1 MDWAELRGKLPLG
14 KGQLPGAMPSFT
26 GLRSGD
32 LVYVDKTSYVQIIAE
47 RCEPQVLARPPRFG
61 KSMLVSTLEELFL
74 HGTKPY
80 DGHASYFEGLAIEHS
95 WHDEG
100 QYLVL
105 RLNLANNSKNG
116 LKSTFCPQ
124 DTPVEREALP
134 QTLSRTQF

>member
-61 KSMLVSTLEELFL
+61 KSMLVST
-74 HGTKPY
+74 
-80 DGHASYFEGLAIEHS
+80 SGLPH
-95 WHDEG
+95 
-100 QYLVL
+100 
-105 RLNLANNSKNG
+105 LNLR
-116 LKSTFCPQ
+116 PQ
-124 DTPVEREALP
+124 Y
-134 QTLSRTQF
+134 RTITAT